1 MSLPIELIKYG
12 LFVVILIVMSFKIF
26 TEVQKIIKRFKNKG
40 EASLGFDLE
49 VK

>member
-12 LFVVILIVMSFKIF
+12 LFAIILIVMSFKIF
-26 TEVQKIIKRFKNKG
+26 TEVQKIVKRFKNKDNQG
-40 EASLGFDLE
+40 LGFDLE